1 MIELLSNLPDNT
13 VGIAA
18 SGHVDVTD
26 YETVLIPAVEAAL
39 KKHDKVRL
47 LYELR
52 SDFTGFT
59 PSAMWQDMKLGL
71 AHFRAWKK
79 VAIVTDV
86 GWIANAASMF
96 GFILPCPAR
105 VFSCQDRAEAEAWIV
120 A

>member
-18 SGHVDVTD
+18 FGEVDVAD
-26 YETVLIPAVEAAL
+26 YEAVLIPAVEAAL

-59 PSAMWQDMKLGL
+59 PSAMGRHE
-71 AHFRAWKK
+71 AGSSSFHR
-79 VAIVTDV
+79 V
-86 GWIANAASMF
+86 GESRGGRCA
-96 GFILPCPAR
+96 
-105 VFSCQDRAEAEAWIV
+105 
-120 A
+120 